1 MDFKSTIIEPKG
13 RIGQL
18 YGSRE
23 QQQRVLTEDPG
34 LHNVLGYEL
43 AFADDPQGQDF
54 LSPSSPYFPIK
65 QLATELYWH
74 AFTPYFDGLPT
85 TGHALDLGCGI
96 GRFTVPLARR
106 FVEVTAVDACRTS
119 LQVCRQHLDDA
130 GLTNATLHW
139 ADLSWLA
146 ELPTALFDVI
156 FAVELLCYATDPAAV
171 MAQLTRLARP
181 GAYLFVS
188 VEQLP
193 GGLCGLPLGRSDYL
207 GELLSGHPLLI
218 EQDRFVTFFDRE
230 QTITLIDNKV
240 WQIMKI
246 EPLHYFSEG
255 PFWQLLDDRRLGEPE
270 YRRQI
275 VAGEQ
280 KCRDD
285 ARTRN
290 LARVLSVVGRKK

>member
-1 MDFKSTIIEPKG
+1 MDFESTIIEPKG

-23 QQQRVLTEDPG
+23 QQQHALADDPG

-43 AFADDPQGQDF
+43 AFADDPQSQDF
-54 LSPSSPYFPIK
+54 LSPSSPYFLIK
-65 QLATELYWH
+65 QLATDLYRH
-74 AFTPYFDGLPT
+74 AFAPYYDGLPV
-85 TGHALDLGCGI
+85 TGRVLDLGGGI

-106 FVEVTAVDACRTS
+106 FEEVVAVDACRTS
-119 LQVCRQHLDDA
+119 LQVCRRHLDEA
-130 GLTNATLHW
+130 GVANVTLHW
-139 ADLSWLA
+139 ADLSCLA
-146 ELPTALFDVI
+146 ELPAASFDVI
-156 FAVELLCYATDPAAV
+156 FAVELLCYATDPDAV
-171 MAQLTRLARP
+171 MAQLSRVARP

-193 GGLCGLPLGRSDYL
+193 GGICGLPLGRADYL
-207 GELLSGHPLLI
+207 GELLSGSPLLI
-218 EQDRFVTFFDRE
+218 EHDRFVNFFDRE
-230 QTITLIDNKV
+230 QMIKLIDNTV
-240 WQIMKI
+240 WQIMKL

-255 PFWQLLDDRRLGEPE
+255 PFWQLLDDRRLSEPE
-270 YRRQI
+270 YRQHI
-275 VAGEQ
+275 IAFEQ